1 MVDDVFA
8 YGEFT
13 KEPVLRRLL
22 GRLPKRIPAKLRGYR
37 RFLDDLLGH
46 YNLVHDDNGLVEG
59 ELLLDISDDDL
70 LAMDRFETEKYRR
83 RVVSV
88 ETAAGASEAWCYFGK
103 A

>member
-1 MVDDVFA
+1 MAHDVFA
-8 YGEFT
+8 YGEFM

-22 GRLPKRIPAKLRGYR
+22 GRLPRKTPAKLRGFR
-37 RFLDDLLGH
+37 RFLDDILGH
-46 YNLVHDDNGLVEG
+46 YNLVHDESAIVEG
-59 ELLLDISDDDL
+59 EVLLDVSDDDL

-83 RVVSV
+83 RVVTV

>member
-1 MVDDVFA
+1 MPHDVFA
-8 YGEFT
+8 YGEFL

-22 GRLPKRIPAKLRGYR
+22 GRLPRKAPAKLRGFR
-37 RFLDDLLGH
+37 RFLDDVLGH
-46 YNLVHDDNGLVEG
+46 YNLVHDESEVVEG
-59 ELLLDISDDDL
+59 DLLLDVSDDDL

-83 RVVSV
+83 RVVTV